1 MGEMRKIGVYDAK
14 TNLSRYLDEVA
25 EGVSF
30 LITRGGKPVAE
41 LRPVDDA
48 RRAARREAIRQL
60 RELRERLAL
69 PHNDT
74 RSIREL
80 IDEGRRY

>member
-1 MGEMRKIGVYDAK
+1 MRTIGVYDAK
-14 TNLSRYLDEVA
+14 THLSHYLDEVA
-25 EGVSF
+25 HGVSF

-41 LRPVDDA
+41 LRPLQDPE
-48 RRAARREAIRQL
+48 RAARREAIKHL

-69 PHNDT
+69 PHTDKAT
-74 RSIREL
+74 LREL

>member
-1 MGEMRKIGVYDAK
+1 MRKIGVYDAK
-14 TNLSRYLDEVA
+14 THLSRYLDEVA
-25 EGVSF
+25 GGVSF

-41 LRPVDDA
+41 LRPVDDVK
-48 RRAARREAIRQL
+48 RAARREAIRQL

-69 PHNDT
+69 PHSDK